1 MDTKQLLVRALSSFE
16 GTMIF
21 VSHDRHFLASL
32 SNRVLELDGGRAIP
46 YGGGYL
52 EYVSRTQ
59 REAPGMR

>member
-1 MDTKQLLVRALSSFE
+1 MLTRSLAGFE

-32 SNRVLELDGGRAIP
+32 SNRVLELSSDGAQVYP
-46 YGGGYL
+46 GGYV
-52 EYVSRTQ
+52 EYVAQTK